1 MRAGC
6 CWPEPGARANEVE
19 NAPHGATLMS
29 EEKFTRCPACKTV
42 FRVTDAQLALRGGM
56 VRCGHCQAIFDGNAE
71 RISLAPQPIPDDAM
85 DEAMQGPPT
94 VTLRSARA
102 LTPAPDQARARAGD
116 ASAATAAP
124 SAGSARPAASATRDG
139 ATTVGG
145 EPSVVPTGRGT
156 TQTTRRGAAT
166 EAPVSRA
173 PPLSDT
179 RAREAGRREAE
190 PDIDYENRFAWD
202 KPSAR
207 GPRRTWPYAVGIALL
222 FALLVGQAI
231 YHFRDSIAAHWP
243 GTRPALASMCR
254 VAGCAVRPLRDVAA
268 LSIDASDLQLDPAH
282 KGLLILTATVRNR
295 AAYAIAYPYLEL
307 TLTDSQDQVVVRR
320 AFAPNEYMG
329 GTTDVNAGL
338 PGNAE
343 APLKLF
349 IDASA
354 TQQAGYRLY
363 LFYP

>member
-1 MRAGC
+1 MTVAQ
-6 CWPEPGARANEVE
+6 E
-19 NAPHGATLMS
+19 APV
-29 EEKFTRCPACKTV
+29 TV
-42 FRVTDAQLALRGGM
+42 A
-56 VRCGHCQAIFDGNAE
+56 
-71 RISLAPQPIPDDAM
+71 
-85 DEAMQGPPT
+85 
-94 VTLRSARA
+94 
-102 LTPAPDQARARAGD
+102 
-116 ASAATAAP
+116 
-124 SAGSARPAASATRDG
+124 
-139 ATTVGG
+139 
-145 EPSVVPTGRGT
+145 PTGRST
-156 TQTTRRGAAT
+156 MPTTRRDAP

-173 PPLSDT
+173 PAAADT
-179 RAREAGRREAE
+179 RTRDAARPPAE

-207 GPRRTWPYAVGIALL
+207 GPRHAWPYAVGIALL
-222 FALLVGQAI
+222 LVLLVGQAI
-231 YHFRDSIAAHWP
+231 YHFRDSLAAHWP

-254 VAGCAVRPLRDVAA
+254 AVGCAVRPLRDVAA

-282 KGLLILTATVRNR
+282 RGLLILTATVRNR

-307 TLTDSQDQVVVRR
+307 TLTDAHDQVVVRR

-329 GTTDVNAGL
+329 GTADVGAGL
-338 PGNAE
+338 PGNGD